1 VPHFDHGTPLNGR
14 VAEILQP
21 TLAIIAPPPHP
32 FLSQGDCILALNGE
46 NVAGNKIESL
56 TQHLEKAGE
65 TIELLLMC
73 ADRTAAYKAF
83 SLRDFLTTS
92 SVNDDALDAVK
103 MDVQSGMRQHKAALP
118 DHATAVAADTKGSSA
133 GKQVRGGQT
142 MASRRMSVSND
153 KTMAELK
160 RPRIINV
167 TRGEG
172 GFGFNMI
179 DISTENVKEIF
190 VSHVTPDGPADTEGG
205 LRPGMQ
211 VRGAKATRTWLGH
224 GNNHLSSY
232 L

>member
-1 VPHFDHGTPLNGR
+1 MGVVPSP
-14 VAEILQP
+14 AEETQL
-21 TLAIIAPPPHP
+21 TLEIITLRFHP
-32 FLSQGDCILALNGE
+32 FPSQGDCILALDGE
-46 NVAGNKIESL
+46 NVAGNKKESL

-73 ADRTAAYKAF
+73 ADRTAAYKVF
-83 SLRDFLTTS
+83 SLSDFLTTS
-92 SVNDDALDAVK
+92 SVDDDALDAVK
-103 MDVQSGMRQHKAALP
+103 MDVQSGMRQQKAALQG
-118 DHATAVAADTKGSSA
+118 HATAVAAANPQGSPTVPA
-133 GKQVRGGQT
+133 GEQVRGVQ
-142 MASRRMSVSND
+142 MMSARRMSVSND

-160 RPRIINV
+160 RPRVINV

-211 VRGAKATRTWLGH
+211 V
-224 GNNHLSSY
+224 
-232 L
+232 